1 MESLPVEGT
10 STNLGSVDA
19 LLGNS
24 TPEPINYEQM
34 ASGTTYDLDNLP
46 EEYKGENPTCK
57 ILPPKVIKRTLP
69 PENKTTKLPPKE
81 VTNKKKPLFPPGVE
95 PFDIPNF

>member
-10 STNLGSVDA
+10 STNLGSVDP
-19 LLGNS
+19 LLGNT
-24 TPEPINYEQM
+24 TPDTINYDQM
-34 ASGTTYDLDNLP
+34 ASGQTYDLDNLP
-46 EEYKGENPTCK
+46 EEYKGETPTCK